1 MIKNYC
7 SLNNIN
13 CYSNLSKLNKYTY
26 HLYALTTID
35 NMKFDINNLSLT
47 RTIEETDVNI
57 IETIKYINDNRK
69 NISLKY
75 ELNLF
80 NIDLNN
86 LEFKKK
92 LKYIN
97 EIINY

>member
-1 MIKNYC
+1 
-7 SLNNIN
+7 
-13 CYSNLSKLNKYTY
+13 
-26 HLYALTTID
+26 
-35 NMKFDINNLSLT
+35 MKFDINNLSLT